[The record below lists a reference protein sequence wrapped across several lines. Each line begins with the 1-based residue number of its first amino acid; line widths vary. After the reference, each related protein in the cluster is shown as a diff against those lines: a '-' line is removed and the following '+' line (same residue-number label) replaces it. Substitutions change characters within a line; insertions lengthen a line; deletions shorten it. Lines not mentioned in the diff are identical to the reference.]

1 MFTFYEILFFKR
13 VQHNIPRTSSLKVIK
28 EYLVIPLLK
37 MRHRVSFRFR
47 TFSQLNSWAAC
58 TLVHLNWLPER
69 EAGLSEVVKDGPFLL
84 SVANLC
90 SPFLFS
96 FSLPDGLFYVL
107 AHFLHVALPFSY
119 FLPLPP
125 STKEN
130 PILEK
135 NLMSIQ
141 LYING

>member
-1 MFTFYEILFFKR
+1 MFTFYKILFFKR

-37 MRHRVSFRFR
+37 TRHRVSFRFR
-47 TFSQLNSWAAC
+47 TVSQPNSGRMPCGASEPV
-58 TLVHLNWLPER
+58 TR
-69 EAGLSEVVKDGPFLL
+69 KGSFLSEVVEGHFLL

-90 SPFLFS
+90 FPFLFS

-130 PILEK
+130 PILGK
-135 NLMSIQ
+135 NLRSTQ
-141 LYING
+141 VYING

>member
-1 MFTFYEILFFKR
+1 MFTFYKILFFKR

-37 MRHRVSFRFR
+37 TRHRVSFRFR
-47 TFSQLNSWAAC
+47 TVSQAAC
-58 TLVHLNWLPER
+58 PVVHLNRLPER
-69 EAGLSEVVKDGPFLL
+69 EAGLSEVVEGHFLL

-130 PILEK
+130 PILGK
-135 NLMSIQ
+135 NLRSTQ
-141 LYING
+141 VYING